1 LIEIEKTTLIKKLPN
16 VLQVRLSLV
25 RLSRRR
31 CAEVNL
37 SSLQKGVDMADEY
50 PAKAML
56 KSR

>member
-37 SSLQKGVDMADEY
+37 SSLQKGVDMAD
-50 PAKAML
+50 
-56 KSR
+56 